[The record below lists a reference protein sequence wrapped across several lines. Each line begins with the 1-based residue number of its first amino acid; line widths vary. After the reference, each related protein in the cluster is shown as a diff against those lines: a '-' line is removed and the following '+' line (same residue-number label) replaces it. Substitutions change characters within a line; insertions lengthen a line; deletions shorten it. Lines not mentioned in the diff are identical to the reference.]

1 MSHSCKNCHGTGE
14 ATCPRCGGDGKI
26 QNETCYYCNGKGT
39 VKYPACEGKGI
50 INE

>member
-26 QNETCYYCNGKGT
+26 QNETNGT
-39 VKYPACEGKGI
+39 VKCPACEGKGI

>member
-1 MSHSCKNCHGTGE
+1 MSHSCKNCHRTGE
-14 ATCPRCGGDGKI
+14 ATCPRCGSDGKI

-39 VKYPACEGKGI
+39 VKCPACESKGT